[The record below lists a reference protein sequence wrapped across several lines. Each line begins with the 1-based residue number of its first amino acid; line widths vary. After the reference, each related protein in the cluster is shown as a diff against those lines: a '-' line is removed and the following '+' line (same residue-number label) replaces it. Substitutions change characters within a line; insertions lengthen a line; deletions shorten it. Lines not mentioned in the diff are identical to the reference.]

1 MRGGASHLCSSRA
14 LRQRRAHHPL
24 HMHLQCCRMH
34 AHRCNIVHRW
44 QATRRWT
51 SRMKSTAVMVGKI
64 AAPPLS
70 ATTRGVEILKVA
82 ASRKTSTHMHQ
93 CVGVQS
99 HMRHTPN
106 SPGVWGGGVHGACP
120 TSAYGGLVT
129 QVSAPPTREVRRDGQ
144 LHRIPADL
152 LHLHPRSRGVMR
164 LPWPTTF
171 L

>member
-14 LRQRRAHHPL
+14 LHQRRAHHPL

-106 SPGVWGGGVHGACP
+106 SPGVWGGGAWCLPHICVWWSGHTSFGP
-120 TSAYGGLVT
+120 TYQRSTTGRST
-129 QVSAPPTREVRRDGQ
+129 QLNSCRSTPP
-144 LHRIPADL
+144 PSS
-152 LHLHPRSRGVMR
+152 P
-164 LPWPTTF
+164 
-171 L
+171 